1 MTYERGSTMYRL
13 ASKQILELA
22 VQKQIQD
29 LPDSEA
35 DCVLKTSTAASFD
48 GCVAS
53 AALNQQDLAWEGRTQ
68 GIGLSHSE
76 ICL

>member
-1 MTYERGSTMYRL
+1 MTYEWGSMMYRL
-13 ASKQILELA
+13 VSRQILELA

-35 DCVLKTSTAASFD
+35 DCVLKTSAAASFD
-48 GCVAS
+48 GCMAS
-53 AALNQQDLAWEGRTQ
+53 AALNRQDLAWAGRAL
-68 GIGLSHSE
+68 GIWLSHSE